1 MGIFFLGGF
10 MVFIKKRKGYMG
22 WVFGS
27 EKDENVKWKGE
38 KDWMKTWTLGGL
50 KRKKKVNL
58 ASKVSNKKGIL

>member
-1 MGIFFLGGF
+1 

-58 ASKVSNKKGIL
+58 A